1 MRYGLKAA
9 IIAGA
14 FRPAPGHS
22 ARTAEGGIGDYL
34 PGSLF
39 QDCSAVRGDAVMKE
53 LTQTSGFTSVDTR
66 RIRWL

>member
-14 FRPAPGHS
+14 FRPAPGHP

-39 QDCSAVRGDAVMKE
+39 QDRLPVEETLS
-53 LTQTSGFTSVDTR
+53 
-66 RIRWL
+66 